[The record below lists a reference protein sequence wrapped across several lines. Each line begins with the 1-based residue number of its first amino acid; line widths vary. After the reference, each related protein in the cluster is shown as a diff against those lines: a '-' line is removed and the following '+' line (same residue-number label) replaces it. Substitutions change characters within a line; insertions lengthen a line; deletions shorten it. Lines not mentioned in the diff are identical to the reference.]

1 MQSLRS
7 RLCAV
12 GLSCFLILGLAGCG
26 VTITSVTL
34 PQTVTLEKGE
44 TLQLEVNCGTENEA
58 DAEAIAQAAERL
70 EWTWTSSDEA
80 VVTVDESGLLTAL
93 DAGEADVTVSKADGG
108 LSGSCHVTVVVT
120 ATGVT
125 APASLE
131 LETNGQQTAALGAK
145 ATPEDATGIT
155 LAYESS
161 DPAVATV
168 DAEGVVTAVA
178 NGEADITTTLTQ
190 AATPESAEPR
200 TYKETTHVVVTTRVE
215 EIRLDNTEGI
225 LTIGNSHTIQA
236 MVEPE
241 NASDQNLTWTSS
253 DESVATVDESGN
265 VSANSAGNA
274 TITATTTNGK
284 SAEYQLTVQNVKCSY
299 CGQSGHTSSNC
310 PVKAADQKAAQQR
323 AAEQA
328 AAAAAQ
334 QQQAAQS
341 SGGSTASGGGSA
353 PAPAP
358 DPAPAPAPDPGP
370 SGGES
375 SGGGYP
381 DDYYEQGQGGS
392 LGGTVITGGGNGDGA
407 GEAPPL

>member
-178 NGEADITTTLTQ
+178 NGEADITTTLNQ

-241 NASDQNLTWTSS
+241 NASDQNLTWASS
-253 DESVATVDESGN
+253 DENVATVDETGKITAKA
-265 VSANSAGNA
+265 VGNA
-274 TITATTTNGK
+274 TITANAGNV
-284 SAEYQLTVQNVKCSY
+284 SATYEVTVQQITCSY
-299 CGQSGHTSSNC
+299 CGATGHTSSSC
-310 PVKAADQKAAQQR
+310 PVKAADQKAAAQA
-323 AAEQA
+323 AAEAAAQQQAA

-334 QQQAAQS
+334 QQAAAQ
-341 SGGSTASGGGSA
+341 ASGGGSTSTGGSSGGGTS
-353 PAPAP
+353 
-358 DPAPAPAPDPGP
+358 APAPAPDPGP
-370 SGGES
+370 SDSGGS
-375 SGGGYP
+375 SGGISHPEADIPG
-381 DDYYEQGQGGS
+381 EI
-392 LGGTVITGGGNGDGA
+392 VTGGGNGVGVD
-407 GEAPPL
+407 AP